1 MTPPAPHTTATVLRP
16 LGTPLPMGFLGLAG
30 GTFVLSALQLGW
42 IPFHERQAVALVLL
56 GFAFPLQLMAAV
68 LGFRCRDTAFGTA
81 MAVLAGSWLVQGLL
95 LGGPGSEARH
105 AFGLFLLMAAV
116 VLLAP
121 LAAAGDSKLA
131 AAVVIG
137 CAALRLALAGI
148 HQLTWAP
155 AWEDA
160 AGAAGLALTV
170 LALYAGTAFA
180 MEDAR
185 GRPVLPVGRHGS
197 GADAVKEGVEPGI
210 RGLL

>member
-1 MTPPAPHTTATVLRP
+1 M
-16 LGTPLPMGFLGLAG
+16 
-30 GTFVLSALQLGW
+30 
-42 IPFHERQAVALVLL
+42 
-56 GFAFPLQLMAAV
+56 
-68 LGFRCRDTAFGTA
+68 
-81 MAVLAGSWLVQGLL
+81 
-95 LGGPGSEARH
+95 
-105 AFGLFLLMAAV
+105 

-137 CAALRLALAGI
+137 CVALRLALAGT

-160 AGAAGLALTV
+160 AGAVGLALTV

-197 GADAVKEGVEPGI
+197 GAEAMEDGAEPGI
-210 RGLL
+210 RNLL